1 MKLSEIGQVFGLG
14 SESGVTK
21 TISRLGQRMENDAEL
36 LAEYNV
42 LCQDLTP
49 FGLLSCIRERMGI
62 SVSHHHVST
71 SCMGFSKC
79 QRQPV
84 GKRRMLWYEGYRKA
98 VYGKTVRTV

>member
-1 MKLSEIGQVFGLG
+1 MKLSEIAQVFDLG

-49 FGLLSCIRERMGI
+49 FGLYTIEVRKDI
-62 SVSHHHVST
+62 FYPAHA
-71 SCMGFSKC
+71 
-79 QRQPV
+79 V
-84 GKRRMLWYEGYRKA
+84 GKLHPICLSRQVAYLSGTKILH
-98 VYGKTVRTV
+98 T

>member
-1 MKLSEIGQVFGLG
+1 MKLCQEYGGMKLSEIAQVFGLG

-49 FGLLSCIRERMGI
+49 
-62 SVSHHHVST
+62 
-71 SCMGFSKC
+71 
-79 QRQPV
+79 
-84 GKRRMLWYEGYRKA
+84 
-98 VYGKTVRTV
+98 